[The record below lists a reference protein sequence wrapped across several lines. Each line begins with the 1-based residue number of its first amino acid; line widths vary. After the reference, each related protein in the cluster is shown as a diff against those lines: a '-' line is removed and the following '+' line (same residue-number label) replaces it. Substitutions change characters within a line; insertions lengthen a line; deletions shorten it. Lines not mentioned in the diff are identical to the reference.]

1 MHWKSKPEQKT
12 LITEN
17 TSKQK
22 TTVDN
27 SKMIESK
34 LNVKGIL
41 IDLDGTILST
51 REAYIEAAKTAFT
64 ATGQETPDA
73 SVALEI
79 PKRIEQKQQISDI
92 VKVEPLKFMNIYL
105 KTFYAIA
112 PSKTM
117 PAPNAADALKKLS
130 EKAKI
135 ALITMR
141 RVPKQAILSELRQ
154 FGLDSYFEYVVT
166 ALDTQEPKPSPEA
179 LIQAVRALDVQ
190 MCECVI
196 VGDSVVD
203 VRAGK
208 AAGAKTVAVLSG
220 LYSLAELEKAHPDF
234 IVANIEELPKIIK

>member
-1 MHWKSKPEQKT
+1 MHRNSKLKQKT

-22 TTVDN
+22 ITMGN
-27 SKMIESK
+27 SKMTESK
-34 LNVKGIL
+34 LSVKVIL
-41 IDLDGTILST
+41 IDLDGTILDT
-51 REAYIEAAKTAFT
+51 KEAYIEAAKTAFT
-64 ATGQETPDA
+64 ATGQEMPDA
-73 SVALEI
+73 SVLLEI
-79 PKRIEQKQQISDI
+79 PKRIEQKQQTSDI
-92 VKVEPLKFMNIYL
+92 VRVKPLRFMNIYL

-112 PSKTM
+112 PAKTM
-117 PAPNAADALKKLS
+117 PMPNAADTLKKLS

-141 RVPKQAILSELRQ
+141 RVPKQAILNELRQ
-154 FGLDSYFEYVVT
+154 FGLDHYFEYVVT

-203 VRAGK
+203 VLAGK

-220 LYSLAELEKAHPDF
+220 LYSLEELRKAHPDF
-234 IVANIEELPKIIK
+234 IIANIEELPKIME